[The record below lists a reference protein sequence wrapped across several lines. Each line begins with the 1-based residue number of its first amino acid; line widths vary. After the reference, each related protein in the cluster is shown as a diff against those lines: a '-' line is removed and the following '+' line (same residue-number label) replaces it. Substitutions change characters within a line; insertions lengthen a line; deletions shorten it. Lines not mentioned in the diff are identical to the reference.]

1 MDNAFPL
8 LAGLGAGVVEYVIH
22 SRLAADATEIFRDLR
37 NPAAALRWS
46 GQVPEMS
53 AGQHTRAIGLRQ
65 AVVAT
70 AACQPGTS
78 TRRSTA
84 ATRPWRSWRG

>member
-1 MDNAFPL
+1 
-8 LAGLGAGVVEYVIH
+8 
-22 SRLAADATEIFRDLR
+22 
-37 NPAAALRWS
+37 
-46 GQVPEMS
+46 VPEMS